1 MTKRSNVSDEL
12 QKEYQQLLEL
22 LYGELR
28 IDPGT
33 QNIIRVYLK
42 FGGEKLARHGIE
54 IINRRFQKAIQESAD
69 ESQVSDSVN
78 SEVEIA
84 KDPHSNAIPYSESED
99 LDEDNDDDYPLDD

>member
-1 MTKRSNVSDEL
+1 MTRRSNVSDEL
-12 QKEYQQLLEL
+12 KKEYQQLLGL

-28 IDPGT
+28 IDPGI

-54 IINRRFQKAIQESAD
+54 IINRRFQKAIQESAN

-78 SEVEIA
+78 SEVEVS
-84 KDPHSNAIPYSESED
+84 KDPHSNAVPYSESED
-99 LDEDNDDDYPLDD
+99 LDEDDEDDYPLDY